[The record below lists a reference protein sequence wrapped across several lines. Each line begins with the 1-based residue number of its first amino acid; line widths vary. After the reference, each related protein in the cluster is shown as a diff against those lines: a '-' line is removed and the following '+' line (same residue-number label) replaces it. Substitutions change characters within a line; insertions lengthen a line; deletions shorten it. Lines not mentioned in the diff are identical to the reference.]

1 MRDPSRKIRVAVI
14 GCGDIAEKGHVPA
27 LRRDPRFEIAAVC
40 DVNGERAALLAR
52 QAGGVPALTKHREL
66 LGRADIDAAILALHP
81 YVSVDIAIEFL
92 RHGHAVLD
100 EKPLAAT
107 LADGRRLAAV
117 VGETRGV
124 YQIGF
129 VFRYAPLVQKV
140 AAIARAI
147 GTPAVYDVEIHDER
161 LDRSDTRHF
170 SVLQTKLAQ
179 GSVINYEGSHVLDYF
194 QQWNPSPW
202 AHAAATA
209 IRTEQDYK
217 GPNVWD
223 AQLRLEDGSVL
234 HLEIGWGL
242 PAPLPA
248 SRFRIAGPRGWMELD
263 LRTACGRWAEGGTVR
278 EFQTAPMAQAWQQQL
293 DVFHDGCV
301 TGSVKQST
309 VKDGLRALVA
319 SKACERARETGA
331 VVEVEAP

>member
-1 MRDPSRKIRVAVI
+1 MRNASKKIRVALV
-14 GCGDIAEKGHVPA
+14 GCGDIAEKGHLPA
-27 LRRDPRFEIAAVC
+27 LLRDSRFEIAAVC
-40 DVNGERAALLAR
+40 DVNAERAALLAR
-52 QAGGVPALTKHREL
+52 QAGGVPSLTNHREL
-66 LGRADIDAAILALHP
+66 VGRAEIDAAILAMHP

-92 RHGHAVLD
+92 RQGHAVLD

-107 LADGRRLAAV
+107 LEDGRRLAAV
-117 VGETRGV
+117 VEETKGV

-129 VFRYAPLVQKV
+129 VFRYIPLVKKV
-140 AAIARAI
+140 AEIARAI
-147 GTPAVYDVEIHDER
+147 GTPAIYGVEIYDER

-170 SVLQTKLAQ
+170 SVLQTKLSK

-209 IRTEQDYK
+209 IRTEEDYK
-217 GPNVWD
+217 GPNAWD
-223 AQLRLEDGSVL
+223 AQLRLRDGSVL
-234 HLEIGWGL
+234 HLEISWGL
-242 PAPLPA
+242 PPPLPG

-263 LRTACGRWAEGGTVR
+263 LRTACGRWAEGGVVR
-278 EFQTAPMAQAWQQQL
+278 EFQTEPMAQAWQQQL

-301 TGSVKQST
+301 TGTVKQST
-309 VKDGLRALVA
+309 VQDGLRALVA
-319 SKACERARETGA
+319 SKACERARETGT